1 MSRIELSYGIFFHF
15 HSVEGYIL
23 MMGSV
28 VKRAAQMLLIL
39 RLIHIVEGMYK
50 NKSCDFF
57 PHGNI
62 ILTNKV

>member
-1 MSRIELSYGIFFHF
+1 
-15 HSVEGYIL
+15 

-57 PHGNI
+57 CHDNT
-62 ILTNKV
+62 ILTSKV